1 MIATSFIPPSLF
13 KVIEQEEKKLM
24 LQDVERRQD
33 GDESDD
39 VGRGMAQHQWIALLI
54 LLSRPQAPLCLLN
67 YGIIS

>member
-1 MIATSFIPPSLF
+1 
-13 KVIEQEEKKLM
+13 M

-54 LLSRPQAPLCLLN
+54 LLSHPQAPLCLLN

>member
-1 MIATSFIPPSLF
+1 MF
-13 KVIEQEEKKLM
+13 
-24 LQDVERRQD
+24 QDVERRQD